1 MFNQYFYSV
10 FTVSS
15 FQLPPLGDL
24 PQPMSTLS
32 KVSFTELD
40 VFHVLQ
46 SLDPSKAM
54 GCDGISPKLLKNCAL
69 ALYQP
74 LHHLFSLSLSQ
85 CYLPMEWRVHL
96 IKPIFKSGDK
106 TSVRNYRPISLL
118 SLVSKILEKLVYN
131 SIVDFLTPSISI
143 NQFGF
148 LCGCSTLQQLL
159 IFFNCI
165 FSTLEPQTDVV
176 YLDFRKAFDYASHN
190 ELLYK
195 LWNFGITGI
204 LWSWVRVYL
213 SNRFQCVSV
222 GQSPISFT
230 YSLNDKEIAYKS
242 KVKDLGLIVSA
253 NSQWHSHYQVTLSK
267 AYKILDLLRRV
278 FSSSVSKSAKCSLY
292 KSLVRSQLLY
302 CSVVWHPYLLVDIK
316 CLELVQR
323 RATKLQ
329 LWITEIA

>member
-1 MFNQYFYSV
+1 M
-10 FTVSS
+10 SS

-32 KVSFTELD
+32 EVSFTELD

-118 SLVSKILEKLVYN
+118 SLVSNN
-131 SIVDFLTPSISI
+131 SIVDFITPSISI

-148 LCGCSTLQQLL
+148 LRGCSTLQQLL

-176 YLDFRKAFDYASHN
+176 YL
-190 ELLYK
+190 
-195 LWNFGITGI
+195 
-204 LWSWVRVYL
+204 
-213 SNRFQCVSV
+213 
-222 GQSPISFT
+222 
-230 YSLNDKEIAYKS
+230 
-242 KVKDLGLIVSA
+242 
-253 NSQWHSHYQVTLSK
+253 
-267 AYKILDLLRRV
+267 
-278 FSSSVSKSAKCSLY
+278 
-292 KSLVRSQLLY
+292 KSL
-302 CSVVWHPYLLVDIK
+302 
-316 CLELVQR
+316 
-323 RATKLQ
+323 
-329 LWITEIA
+329 